1 MSFFKLLFYFQKIIK
16 SPLFTHECVEQIAH
30 SEIVIFCLFVCLC
43 FTVPVFY
50 EPAWEAAW
58 LTLPLSGRE
67 CFFGCAQWHMHSH
80 FIFPLPHK
88 SRSGRITKLS
98 FRVSDMTEF
107 VSRGKTLKR
116 GSGRIRFLLRRLLPL
131 WQTRPLEGDGHTWK
145 TPSAFFRRQNC
156 TFCQRWL
163 ITTLFV
169 IRFLKHVSHTCPLD
183 PVGVAEVIS
192 FTH

>member
-1 MSFFKLLFYFQKIIK
+1 MIYLFI
-16 SPLFTHECVEQIAH
+16 
-30 SEIVIFCLFVCLC
+30 
-43 FTVPVFY
+43 FTVSVFY
-50 EPAWEAAW
+50 ERPLRQRVW

-67 CFFGCAQWHMHSH
+67 SFFGCAQWHMHSH

-131 WQTRPLEGDGHTWK
+131 WRTRPLEGDGHTWK
-145 TPSAFFRRQNC
+145 TASAFFRGQNY
-156 TFCQRWL
+156 TFCQQWL
-163 ITTLFV
+163 ITTLF
-169 IRFLKHVSHTCPLD
+169 IISFLTSVSHTRHLGPA
-183 PVGVAEVIS
+183 GVAEVIW